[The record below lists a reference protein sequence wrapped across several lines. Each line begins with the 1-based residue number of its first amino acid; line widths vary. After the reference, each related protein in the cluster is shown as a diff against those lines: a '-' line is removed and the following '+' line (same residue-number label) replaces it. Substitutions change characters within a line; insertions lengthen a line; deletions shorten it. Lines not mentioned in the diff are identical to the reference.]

1 MSGLLSSA
9 HLDVSPGLYS
19 RHLGSVINM
28 SDSNQEIK
36 DLILALDKKLD
47 GFDRKFEN
55 QITELKNEVRL
66 VKTELQAEIG
76 LARTELEAKI
86 DLTRNELEAKINLTR
101 NELEAKIDLSRKELE
116 AKIDLSRTEL
126 EAKISLAQTGLEGK
140 IAELSGKMDGYG
152 KRLEQQE
159 FVSRGAIV
167 ALVVGVVSG
176 FIKYLFFSS

>member
-1 MSGLLSSA
+1 MLSSA
-9 HLDVSPGLYS
+9 NLDVLPRLYS

-55 QITELKNEVRL
+55 QITELKSEVRL

-86 DLTRNELEAKINLTR
+86 DLTQNQLEAQISLTR
-101 NELEAKIDLSRKELE
+101 NELEAQISLTRNELE
-116 AKIDLSRTEL
+116 AQISLTRNEL
-126 EAKISLAQTGLEGK
+126 ESKISLAQTGLEGK

-152 KRLEQQE
+152 KRLDQQE

-167 ALVVGVVSG
+167 ALVVGVASG